1 MNSCEI
7 LRCIYTNPAKKLP
20 IGLRKCHNTSLTYS
34 TESVSPPASFSGSPF
49 PLYPLLNIIC
59 LPVPS
64 IRIYNRKSL
73 SPSSSR
79 VRTGL
84 LIPGWAPYKIII
96 VITIRWLSL
105 VILRSAY
112 PRHGCNGIQPLHQLQ
127 AVCDT
132 QSQTETH

>member
-59 LPVPS
+59 LLVPS

-73 SPSSSR
+73 SPFSSR
-79 VRTGL
+79 VRTGR
-84 LIPGWAPYKIII
+84 LIPGRHHTRLSQLQKSYGI
-96 VITIRWLSL
+96 SL